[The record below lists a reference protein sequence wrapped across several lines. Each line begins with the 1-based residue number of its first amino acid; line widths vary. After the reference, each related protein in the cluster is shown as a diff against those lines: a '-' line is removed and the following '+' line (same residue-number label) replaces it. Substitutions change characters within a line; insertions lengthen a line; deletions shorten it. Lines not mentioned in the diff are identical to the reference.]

1 MKFKDGSFAETDLGQ
16 DFTIEGS
23 GDFLRGLL
31 VGKEK
36 NSDIIINDT
45 ITRKYEDVYSVELIF

>member
-1 MKFKDGSFAETDLGQ
+1 MKILMKFKDGSFAETDLGQ

-45 ITRKYEDVYSVELIF
+45 ITRK